1 MFGKIIKL
9 SFKSIFNNKMRSFL
23 TMLGIIIGVM
33 AVVILVSITQG
44 AASGITSSISDM
56 GSDAITAQ
64 ITDEDVTI
72 TYEDLESLE
81 DNRFIESVSPIITTT
96 LTVKKNSTSSSYSIK
111 GVTQSYFDTTDIAI
125 QSGRI
130 VRASDDE
137 YSTKV
142 AVIGTDVATDLFGTW
157 DAVGGTITVD
167 DQIYTVIGV
176 LEEEGSS
183 LTGSDNS
190 SVLIPYSTAAK
201 VTGSS
206 AVTTFYAKST
216 SSDTVESAVSYIENY
231 LYRLTSDEDAYSVN
245 NQSDVLDTMEDVNST
260 LSLLLGGIAAIS
272 LIVGGIGIMNIMLV
286 SVTERTREIGIRK
299 AIGAKRSHILT
310 QFLCEAC
317 ILSVLG
323 GVLGLLLSVLTIKG
337 YNYFADSA
345 VTINTA
351 VAAAAIAFCAV
362 IGIGFGSY
370 PAAKASKLQPID
382 ALHTA

>member
-1 MFGKIIKL
+1 
-9 SFKSIFNNKMRSFL
+9 
-23 TMLGIIIGVM
+23 
-33 AVVILVSITQG
+33 
-44 AASGITSSISDM
+44 
-56 GSDAITAQ
+56 
-64 ITDEDVTI
+64 
-72 TYEDLESLE
+72 
-81 DNRFIESVSPIITTT
+81 
-96 LTVKKNSTSSSYSIK
+96 
-111 GVTQSYFDTTDIAI
+111 
-125 QSGRI
+125 
-130 VRASDDE
+130 
-137 YSTKV
+137 
-142 AVIGTDVATDLFGTW
+142 
-157 DAVGGTITVD
+157 
-167 DQIYTVIGV
+167 
-176 LEEEGSS
+176 
-183 LTGSDNS
+183 
-190 SVLIPYSTAAK
+190 
-201 VTGSS
+201 
-206 AVTTFYAKST
+206 
-216 SSDTVESAVSYIENY
+216 
-231 LYRLTSDEDAYSVN
+231 
-245 NQSDVLDTMEDVNST
+245 MEDVNST

-351 VAAAAIAFCAV
+351 VAAAAIAFCTV